1 MAVRSRTVVA
11 DYLKVGDSF
20 KLMGAGFTDI
30 NESPNAKT
38 STKQYVNDK
47 SPTSSITSY
56 EPEFEFETD
65 QMREQ
70 EAIDFICEIGEMHK
84 IGAEAE
90 TEYLRVDLDKPGSTE
105 GTFRARKFNVAV
117 QVDEFGAKDGEMSA
131 KGKLLCKGD
140 LVLGSFNTSTRTFTE
155 GFTAKNQLESKVSE

>member
-1 MAVRSRTVVA
+1 MGVRSRTVVA
-11 DYLKVGDSF
+11 DYLKVGEEF

-70 EAIDFICEIGEMHK
+70 EAIDFICEIGEMQK
-84 IGAEAE
+84 IGSEAE
-90 TEYLRVDLDKPGSTE
+90 TEYIRVDLDKEAQEENS
-105 GTFRARKFNVAV
+105 FRARKFKLAV
-117 QVDEFGAKDGEMSA
+117 KVDDFGSKDGEMSA

-140 LVLGSFNTSTRTFTE
+140 LVLGSFNTITRTFTE
-155 GFTAKNQLESKVSE
+155 GFTAKNQLGSKVSK

>member
-11 DYLKVGDSF
+11 DYLKVREAF

-84 IGAEAE
+84 IGADAE
-90 TEYLRVDLDKPGSTE
+90 TEYIRVDLDKPAQEENS
-105 GTFRARKFNVAV
+105 FRARKFNVAI

-140 LVLGSFNTSTRTFTE
+140 LVVGTFNTSTREFTE
-155 GFTAKNQLESKVSE
+155 GFKAKAK